1 MRKKGACNVIVHIAD
16 TLDDNTHA
24 NKVSEFYVQIIKRRL
39 NESDLSTVEKI
50 TVIDKII
57 ENLKLQEYTIVT

>member
-1 MRKKGACNVIVHIAD
+1 MIIHIAD
-16 TLDDNTHA
+16 TLDDNTLT

-57 ENLKLQEYTIVT
+57 ENLKLQE

>member
-1 MRKKGACNVIVHIAD
+1 MRKKGACNVIIHIAD
-16 TLDDNTHA
+16 TLDDNTLT

-57 ENLKLQEYTIVT
+57 ENLKLQE

>member
-1 MRKKGACNVIVHIAD
+1 MRKKGACNVIIHIAD
-16 TLDDNTHA
+16 TLDDNTLT

-50 TVIDKII
+50 TVINKII
-57 ENLKLQEYTIVT
+57 ENLKLQE